1 MLAPPACELPPHL
14 LPPGWAHSPQGTLA
28 PTPVRLSL
36 VPRPPWA
43 PHLLGDCRGEGGGQP
58 LGGIQ
63 TSLTTPCWG
72 CPQKLQVS
80 LSSLDTGSLSQIRE
94 GLKQCSSG
102 RKTTLKNV
110 SQIVLVLCQHPSVA
124 PRPTCRTSH
133 SLHTVQRTQS
143 VRACRRPTS
152 LPLTHSLQPRQPPCA
167 VRMFQTHSHLGLIA
181 LAVPP
186 APR

>member
-43 PHLLGDCRGEGGGQP
+43 PHLLGDCRGGGVSHWEESRLPSP
-58 LGGIQ
+58 LPAGAAPRSSKSASVLW
-63 TSLTTPCWG
+63 TLAPCLRSGKW
-72 CPQKLQVS
+72 
-80 LSSLDTGSLSQIRE
+80 
-94 GLKQCSSG
+94 LKQCSSG

-143 VRACRRPTS
+143 VCACRRPTS